1 MDLGQ
6 IKRGIEAGKYSNI
19 EQAANDIRLV
29 WSNCML
35 YNRDGSEV
43 TNIHINIVY
52 IFIHITYF
60 LLLYPF
66 ILVLP
71 CRQLFLDEF
80 RGNVLYSQTRD

>member
-6 IKRGIEAGKYSNI
+6 IKRGIEAGKYTNI

-43 TNIHINIVY
+43 SNNTCTLITHILCTLL
-52 IFIHITYF
+52 TY
-60 LLLYPF
+60 LLTPSLH
-66 ILVLP
+66 
-71 CRQLFLDEF
+71 
-80 RGNVLYSQTRD
+80 VLY

>member
-6 IKRGIEAGKYSNI
+6 IKRGIEAGKYTNI

-43 TNIHINIVY
+43 NNIHFNNVY
-52 IFIHITYF
+52 FMHITYLI
-60 LLLYPF
+60 LL
-66 ILVLP
+66 
-71 CRQLFLDEF
+71 CLFC
-80 RGNVLYSQTRD
+80 